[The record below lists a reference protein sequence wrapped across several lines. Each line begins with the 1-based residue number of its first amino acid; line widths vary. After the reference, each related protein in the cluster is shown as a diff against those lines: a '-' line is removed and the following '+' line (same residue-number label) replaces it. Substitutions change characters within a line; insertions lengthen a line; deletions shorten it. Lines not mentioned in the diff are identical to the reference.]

1 MSNFRIILLTMVIII
16 KTLFHI
22 PWITILVLMT
32 LNSMSTI
39 SANFT
44 NFDLDESDGDTSTHL
59 GTSTVIQTTSQLEDD
74 RLLSQN
80 IAPKSARED
89 GQRAQRASSHA
100 RRGRNTPRP
109 TSLRSEALQALFK
122 DSKHDIP
129 WLYSLV

>member
-1 MSNFRIILLTMVIII
+1 MDNDTGTHDDQTMSAISTTISTMQYW
-16 KTLFHI
+16 
-22 PWITILVLMT
+22 PMNWITILVLMT

-44 NFDLDESDGDTSTHL
+44 NFDLDESDGDTSTHP

-89 GQRAQRASSHA
+89 GQRAQRASRDRKS
-100 RRGRNTPRP
+100 
-109 TSLRSEALQALFK
+109 
-122 DSKHDIP
+122 
-129 WLYSLV
+129 VV